1 MDPADHDA
9 NRRLTANIE
18 TIRRGVESR
27 AAEIRRRLEQ
37 WLAESV
43 TPADN
48 AAAAFPSETA
58 IDGYLAVHGEADARD
73 LIEQEFPS
81 GREHAEASC
90 NDFRRRRKCPDR
102 GRL

>member
-18 TIRRGVESR
+18 TIGRGVESR
-27 AAEIRRRLEQ
+27 AATIRRRLEQ

-48 AAAAFPSETA
+48 AAAAIALLETA

-73 LIEQEFPS
+73 LIERSFHRVVQT
-81 GREHAEASC
+81 
-90 NDFRRRRKCPDR
+90 RR
-102 GRL
+102 GELQ